1 MMANFDPG
9 LSTHIHTV
17 LSLGSELSFGTPSVL
32 RSFRKY
38 RFNNMLLLMLEAKN
52 NYVEAPILLQKK

>member
-1 MMANFDPG
+1 MMANFDHG

-38 RFNNMLLLMLEAKN
+38 INNMLLLMLETKN
-52 NYVEAPILLQKK
+52 NYVEVPILLQ